1 MEEAIFLRRD
11 DGEPFIQ
18 LGENILRLEED
29 EIDGHYVKKAEI
41 ELRET
46 PDIVE
51 KAIEEI
57 KELIKGRVS
66 VLKAFMLYCGS
77 FVLAEEGLY
86 VPLDDTAFLL
96 KYLRPHKFY
105 ATSAFRVM
113 RKFYKFKL
121 KYPKYSSSLLPVTVE
136 KAYLDEMIYFFPR
149 RTATGSRV
157 MSVNVGNKWNP
168 KEVSL
173 TILIKAL
180 LVALEIAMAEPRT
193 QVGGVHI
200 LLDLNGLSLSHITQ
214 FTPSLAKMI
223 LWIVQDCV
231 AIRLKGVYVINQLP
245 IFKLVYRIFKPFL
258 AEKLKNRLHFIGTDW
273 NTLKMHID
281 EECLPARLGG
291 TLNSPDY
298 PGHYLYQVIEHYTY
312 RYEELAGFGFE
323 TEKAVTEEIS

>member
-1 MEEAIFLRRD
+1 MAEATLLRD
-11 DGEPFIQ
+11 TNGFPYIQ
-18 LGENILRLEED
+18 LGDNVLRFEEE
-29 EIDGHYVKKAEI
+29 EIDGHYVKKAEN

-46 PDIVE
+46 PDVVDQ
-51 KAIEEI
+51 AIEGI
-57 KELIKGRVS
+57 KDLIKG
-66 VLKAFMLYCGS
+66 
-77 FVLAEEGLY
+77 EEGLV
-86 VPLDDTAFLL
+86 VPLNDRAFLL

-105 ATSAFRVM
+105 PTSAFRVM

-136 KAYLDEMIYFFPR
+136 KAYLDEIVYFFPK
-149 RTATGSRV
+149 RTSAGARIMSINVGSR
-157 MSVNVGNKWNP
+157 WNP

-214 FTPSLAKMI
+214 FTPGLAKMI

-231 AIRLKGVYVINQLP
+231 AVRLKGVYVINQLP

-273 NTLKMHID
+273 DTLKIHID
-281 EECLPARLGG
+281 EDCLPARLGG
-291 TLNSPDY
+291 TLNSPDC
-298 PGHYLYQVIEHYTY
+298 PGHCLYQVVEHYTY
-312 RYEELAGFGFE
+312 RYEELVQYGYV
-323 TEKAVTEEIS
+323 TERAVTEEIH

>member
-1 MEEAIFLRRD
+1 MADAVLFRD
-11 DGEPFIQ
+11 ERGNPYVQ
-18 LGENILRLEED
+18 LGDNILRFEEE
-29 EIDGHYVKKAEI
+29 EIDEHYVKKAEN

-46 PDIVE
+46 PHIVDQ
-51 KAIEEI
+51 AIEDI
-57 KELIKGRVS
+57 KDLIK
-66 VLKAFMLYCGS
+66 
-77 FVLAEEGLY
+77 AEEGLV
-86 VPLDDTAFLL
+86 VPADDKAFLL

-105 ATSAFRVM
+105 STSAFRVM

-136 KAYLDEMIYFFPR
+136 KAYLDEIVYFFPK
-149 RTATGSRV
+149 RTSAGARV
-157 MSVNVGNKWNP
+157 MSINVGNRWNP

-231 AIRLKGVYVINQLP
+231 AIRLKGVYIINQLP

-291 TLNSPDY
+291 TLNSVDC
-298 PGHYLYQVIEHYTY
+298 PGHCLYQVIEHYTY
-312 RYEELAGFGFE
+312 RYEGIHKLFIRNMYNVEYVY
-323 TEKAVTEEIS
+323 EKTFIFNSLMLSKC